1 MEVTLCSDKIT
12 DLAKA
17 MIQVQQALAPALKD
31 SINDF
36 TNSSYAS
43 LKSVMEVCR
52 AALFNHGIW
61 MTQYPVSVDKGHLG
75 LVTKIIHAAS
85 GQWQSSLIEMPLPKN
100 DPQGYGSAMTY
111 ARRYGLSALLGII
124 TEDDDA
130 ESAMQR
136 QENENHQI
144 NPLNHG
150 ATPAPGSP
158 QKPHQY
164 GDTAPQENLP
174 QLDGV
179 SYRKQKG
186 QNGKF
191 CILATGNTHSKKEFL
206 KSAGFRWDGDKKVWW
221 RYDNAA

>member
-17 MIQVQQALAPALKD
+17 MIQVQQALTPALKD

-52 AALFNHGIW
+52 AALLNHGIW
-61 MTQYPVSVDKGHLG
+61 MTQYPVSVEKGQLG

-85 GQWQSSLIEMPLPKN
+85 GQWQSSLIDMPLPKG

-150 ATPAPGSP
+150 AASSLGGSQEP
-158 QKPHQY
+158 PQY
-164 GDTAPQENLP
+164 GDTAPQDNLP

-186 QNGKF
+186 QNGKP

-206 KSAGFRWDGDKKVWW
+206 KSAGFRWDGEKKIWW

>member
-1 MEVTLCSDKIT
+1 MELTLSSDKII

-17 MIQVQQALAPALKD
+17 MIQVQQTLKPALKD

-43 LKSVMEVCR
+43 LKSVMEVCLT
-52 AALFNHGIW
+52 ALLNHGIW

-85 GQWQSSLIEMPLPKN
+85 GQWQSSLIDMPLPKG

-136 QENENHQI
+136 QEAES
-144 NPLNHG
+144 HG
-150 ATPAPGSP
+150 I
-158 QKPHQY
+158 
-164 GDTAPQENLP
+164 EFE
-174 QLDGV
+174 
-179 SYRKQKG
+179 G
-186 QNGKF
+186 QHK
-191 CILATGNTHSKKEFL
+191 
-206 KSAGFRWDGDKKVWW
+206 
-221 RYDNAA
+221 

>member
-17 MIQVQQALAPALKD
+17 MIQVQQSLTPALKD
-31 SINDF
+31 AINSY
-36 TNSSYAS
+36 TNSSYAT

-52 AALFNHGIW
+52 AALLNHGIW
-61 MTQYPVSVDKGHLG
+61 MTQYPVSVEKDHLG
-75 LVTKIIHAAS
+75 LVTKIVHSAT
-85 GQWQSSLIEMPLPKN
+85 GQWQLALIEMPLQKN

-136 QENENHQI
+136 QKNENHQI
-144 NPLNHG
+144 NPLSHG
-150 ATPAPGSP
+150 AESASGGSQRP
-158 QKPHQY
+158 PQY
-164 GDTAPQENLP
+164 GDTAPHDNLP

-186 QNGKF
+186 QNGKL

>member
-1 MEVTLCSDKIT
+1 MEITLCSDKIT
-12 DLAKA
+12 DLAKT
-17 MIQVQQALAPALKD
+17 MIQVQQSLTPALKD
-31 SINDF
+31 SINDS

-52 AALFNHGIW
+52 AALLNHGIW
-61 MTQYPVSVDKGHLG
+61 MTQYPVSVEKGLLG
-75 LVTKIIHAAS
+75 LVTKIIHAAT
-85 GQWQSSLIEMPLPKN
+85 GQWQCSLIEMPLLEN

-136 QENENHQI
+136 QETENHQI
-144 NPLNHG
+144 NPLNQK
-150 ATPAPGSP
+150 AAPSPGGP
-158 QKPHQY
+158 QKPPQY
-164 GDTAPQENLP
+164 GDTAPQETLP

-186 QNGKF
+186 ENGKL

-206 KSAGFRWDGDKKVWW
+206 KTAGFRWDGDQKVWW
-221 RYDNAA
+221 RYAA